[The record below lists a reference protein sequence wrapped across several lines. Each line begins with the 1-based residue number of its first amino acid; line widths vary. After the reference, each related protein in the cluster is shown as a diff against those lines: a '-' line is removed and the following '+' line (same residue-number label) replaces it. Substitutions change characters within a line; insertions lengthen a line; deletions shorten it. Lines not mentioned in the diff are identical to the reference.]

1 MQPVMGGTCANFYRA
16 TGMADLDALERWSAL
31 THACLSCA
39 IFNRIVATNGWRR
52 SCYGTMGKLP
62 D

>member
-1 MQPVMGGTCANFYRA
+1 MVGGTCANFYRVA
-16 TGMADLDALERWSAL
+16 DMADLHALERWSAL

-39 IFNRIVATNGWRR
+39 IFNRIAATNGWRR
-52 SCYGTMGKLP
+52 SCYGPKGKLP